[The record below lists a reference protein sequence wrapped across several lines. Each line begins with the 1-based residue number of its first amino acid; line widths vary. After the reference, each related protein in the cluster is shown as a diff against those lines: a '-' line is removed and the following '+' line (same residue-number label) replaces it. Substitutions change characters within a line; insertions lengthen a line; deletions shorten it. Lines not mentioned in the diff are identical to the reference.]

1 MHIVSACDRRN
12 YVYLLTILLLAVVS
26 SSSSFALLLLWFR
39 STSKCIDIDSA
50 SFSNSASFLRS
61 MAQLPG
67 LRLRDR
73 IIGFIAIILEV
84 DVFDVTD
91 EDDVAAVVV
100 GGVATT

>member
-1 MHIVSACDRRN
+1 MHIASACDRRN
-12 YVYLLTILLLAVVS
+12 FVYLLTILFLAVVS

-39 STSKCIDIDSA
+39 STSKCSDIDSA

-61 MAQLPG
+61 TTPLPG

-73 IIGFIAIILEV
+73 IIGFIAIILGF
-84 DVFDVTD
+84 DVFDVID

-100 GGVATT
+100 VVVATT